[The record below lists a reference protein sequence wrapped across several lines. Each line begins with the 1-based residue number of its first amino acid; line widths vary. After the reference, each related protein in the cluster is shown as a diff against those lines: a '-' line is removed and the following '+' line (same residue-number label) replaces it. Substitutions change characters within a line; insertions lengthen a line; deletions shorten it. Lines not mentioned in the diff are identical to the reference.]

1 MLSMKAMLAILFVGM
16 TAASQDEILD
26 TPNYTITIKGC
37 DEYVV
42 SCDNVKYK
50 GVNKKN
56 GKSITLTGRTV
67 HSTGA
72 DGITPSQFL
81 GYEFTNCETIYFVG
95 ADGELLVTRGTNVL
109 VDERGIWK

>member
-1 MLSMKAMLAILFVGM
+1 MKAMLAILLIGI
-16 TAASQDEILD
+16 TAAAQDEILD
-26 TPNYTITIKGC
+26 TPNYTITIRGC

-67 HSTGA
+67 HSATA
-72 DGITPSQFL
+72 DDVTPSQFW
-81 GYEFTNCETIYFVG
+81 GYEFTNREAIYFVG

-109 VDERGIWK
+109 VDERGTWK